1 MNKLNIYKRIW
12 KVEMTRTVQ
21 EMRGRLTD
29 DAADEGV
36 SALLHGDEGGVFATS
51 FAPATHRQLRLQP
64 GVLGLQVR
72 EVLVAV
78 LLHVY
83 LQHNNQ
89 LSVLHSVEESC
100 RITTITHAHRSSQS
114 YNIYWTPECTYL
126 TFRGHNVIYPL

>member
-1 MNKLNIYKRIW
+1 MESRN
-12 KVEMTRTVQ
+12 VQ
-21 EMRGRLTD
+21 QVRGRLTD

-36 SALLHGDEGGVFATS
+36 SALLHGDEGGVFAPP

-72 EVLVAV
+72 EVMVAV

-89 LSVLHSVEESC
+89 LSVEESC
-100 RITTITHAHRSSQS
+100 SHTRAAQF
-114 YNIYWTPECTYL
+114 P
-126 TFRGHNVIYPL
+126 VI

>member
-1 MNKLNIYKRIW
+1 MNKLNIYKRVW
-12 KVEMTRTVQ
+12 KVEMTRNVQ
-21 EMRGRLTD
+21 QVRGRLTD

-36 SALLHGDEGGVFATS
+36 SALLHGDEGGVFATP

-89 LSVLHSVEESC
+89 TESSTFCRWVLWD
-100 RITTITHAHRSSQS
+100 
-114 YNIYWTPECTYL
+114 YNNHTRAAQLP
-126 TFRGHNVIYPL
+126 VI

>member
-21 EMRGRLTD
+21 EVRGRLTD

-36 SALLHGDEGGVFATS
+36 SALLHGDEGGVFTTP

-100 RITTITHAHRSSQS
+100 RITTITHAQHSSQS
-114 YNIYWTPECTYL
+114 YNIYWTPEFTYL
-126 TFRGHNVIYPL
+126 TFRGNNVIYPL